1 MPSDSVFQPNLDINL
16 KRILTS
22 TSAIFVKPF
31 LPYSDTHKLNVLD
44 VSIGISIIMILAI
57 FLYSLE
63 KNIRIALVIAVST
76 LTLNALV
83 GYSLYWWHFGASFL
97 LFILAFIFQFHRLPE
112 SRDNKYL
119 TFPVVIILILQILG
133 SINGLGKDF
142 KGDSNYSNIRTTAEY
157 IMKEYPGST
166 VISESQ
172 VFGTTLFA
180 YLKPEKVYFPSI
192 QNYSYFTSWKSSEF
206 RDVTQDEL
214 ISAALKFKK
223 SIIVTSYYPEIIDSR
238 VLKGK
243 AFTGAVWGDN
253 FQIYEVI
260 R

>member
-1 MPSDSVFQPNLDINL
+1 M
-16 KRILTS
+16 
-22 TSAIFVKPF
+22 SAVFVKPF
-31 LPYSDTHKLNVLD
+31 IPYSDTHKINVLD
-44 VSIGISIIMILAI
+44 VSFGISIIIILAI
-57 FLYSLE
+57 FFYFLE
-63 KNIRIALVIAVST
+63 KNIRIALVIAVSM

-97 LFILAFIFQFHRLPE
+97 LFFIVFVFQFYCLPE
-112 SRDNKYL
+112 SLNNKYL
-119 TFPVVIILILQILG
+119 TFPVVIILIMQIMG

-142 KGDSNYSNIRTTAEY
+142 KANSNYSNIRMTAEY
-157 IMKEYPGST
+157 IMKEYPDST

-172 VFGTTLFA
+172 VFGTPLFA

-192 QNYSYFTSWKSSEF
+192 QSYSYFTSWKNSEF
-206 RDVTQDEL
+206 RDVTQDEM

-223 SIIVTSYYPEIIDSR
+223 SIIVTSYYPEIIDPR
-238 VLKGK
+238 VVKGK